1 MNSLGKHNVISISL
15 FSLETEYK
23 QENISNADVLRFAHQ
38 RKFQKFITWSVLCIK
53 IHETTLQNCE
63 S

>member
-1 MNSLGKHNVISISL
+1 MNSLGKHNLISISL

-23 QENISNADVLRFAHQ
+23 QEIISNADVLRFACQ
-38 RKFQKFITWSVLCIK
+38 RKFQKFITRPILCIK
-53 IHETTLQNCE
+53 IHVTTLQNCE